1 MNRLLGR
8 IGRSDLRRHPVQ
20 TGLAVVG
27 VAIAVAVVVAV
38 DLANHSAREAMRVSL
53 ASVTGAA
60 THQVVSGPDGLDER
74 VYTRLRT
81 ELGFH
86 AAAPVIEGGA
96 RLAEADTRR
105 SLTLLGLDAFAEGPF
120 QRPLGGTAG
129 LGEAFNEL
137 LLGER
142 AIALGSGEAERLG
155 VTAGDALAVQ
165 VAGRRVSLEIVSVV
179 DDPQDQARGLILADI
194 ATAQTLL
201 DRHGRI
207 DRIDLV
213 ADEAA
218 VARLKAALGSDARI
232 VPAAASAQSVL
243 EMSRAFQINLTAL
256 SLLAVVVGAF
266 LVFNTLS
273 FLAVRRRATIGV
285 LRAMGV
291 QRDEILRQV
300 LGDALLIGSVGTV
313 IGLALGFGLA
323 HALVGLVLQTVNDVY
338 FSRAAGDLELSTLS
352 LVAGIVVGVGGA
364 VIAALAPAR
373 EAAATPPRAALSRSD
388 LEQRAH
394 RLARQ
399 ATPAGVI
406 VLVIGSA
413 LIAGS
418 SGLVVAFVGLF
429 AIILGAALLA
439 PRFMLWLTALLRPLV
454 RGRPLAGLVVE
465 GAAASLSRTGV
476 AVAAL
481 SVAVAA
487 VIGVSIM
494 IESFRT
500 SVIDWLQGSLA
511 ADYYVTAPV
520 AMDDGT
526 ADTVAGLSGVA
537 FVSRSRFE
545 TVQTADGPI
554 EIWALGLPNQRE
566 PELDLLAGEPAAAYA
581 ALAEDDAV
589 LISEPFAARRDLEV
603 GDTLALPVADDA
615 PPFEVAGIYR
625 DYGSPTGV
633 VLMRRPLYRAL
644 FDDEGLS
651 GIGVHVDPSANAA
664 ASPDWQPVIERA
676 TADVPGARVTDNAAV
691 FEQSLAIFDRTF
703 AITEVLRW
711 LAGLVAFVGV
721 VSALM
726 ALHLD
731 RQREFAVMRA
741 IGFERRGLGFVVGG
755 QSGLLGLAA
764 GLWAIPLGLA
774 LAGLLVF
781 VINRRAFGWTMGFE
795 LSALPL
801 VEGVLLAVGASLLA
815 ALHPA
820 WRAARQG
827 IARGLKGE

>member
-1 MNRLLGR
+1 LNRLLGR
-8 IGRSDLRRHPVQ
+8 IGRSDLRRHPIQ
-20 TGLAVVG
+20 TGLAVIG

-53 ASVTGAA
+53 ASVTGEA
-60 THQVVSGPDGLDER
+60 THQVVGGPDGLNER

-81 ELGFH
+81 ELGFQ

-96 RLAEADTRR
+96 RLGEAPVRR

-129 LGEAFNEL
+129 LGDAFNEL

-142 AIALGSGEAERLG
+142 AVAVGSAEAERLD
-155 VTAGDALAVQ
+155 VVVGDQLDLQ
-165 VAGRRVSLEIVSVV
+165 IAGRTVTLDIVSVV
-179 DDPQDQARGLILADI
+179 DDPQDQSRGLILADI

-213 ADEAA
+213 AGEAA
-218 VARLKAALGSDARI
+218 VERLTAKLGAEARI

-256 SLLAVVVGAF
+256 SLLAIVVGAF

-291 QRDEILRQV
+291 QRSEILRQV

-313 IGLALGFGLA
+313 IGLGLGIGLA

-352 LVAGIVVGVGGA
+352 LAAGIVVGVGGA

-373 EAAATPPRAALSRSD
+373 EAAATPPRAALSRAD
-388 LEQRAH
+388 LEQRA
-394 RLARQ
+394 RGLARQ
-399 ATPAGVI
+399 AAPAGVL
-406 VLVIGSA
+406 VLLLGSA
-413 LIAGS
+413 LIVGS
-418 SGLVVAFVGLF
+418 RGLVVGFVGLF

-439 PRFMLWLTALLRPLV
+439 PMAMLLLTALLRPLV
-454 RGRPLAGLVVE
+454 RGRPLAGLIVE

-494 IESFRT
+494 IESFRG

-520 AMDDGT
+520 AMDDRT
-526 ADTVAGLSGVA
+526 ADAVAGLSGVT

-545 TVQTADGPI
+545 TLQTADGPI
-554 EIWALGLPNQRE
+554 EIWALGLPESRE
-566 PELDLLAGEPAAAYA
+566 PELDLLAGDPAAAYA
-581 ALAEDDAV
+581 SLAEDDAV
-589 LISEPFAARRDLEV
+589 LISEPFAARRGLGV
-603 GDTLALPVADDA
+603 GDALTLPIAGDA
-615 PPFEVAGIYR
+615 PAFEVVGIYR

-633 VLMRRPLYRAL
+633 VLMRRSRYQAL
-644 FDDEGLS
+644 FDDGGLS
-651 GIGVHVDPSANAA
+651 GIGVHVDAA
-664 ASPDWQPVIERA
+664 TSTAGDSGFQSQIERA

-731 RQREFAVMRA
+731 RQREFAVLRA
-741 IGFERRGLGFVVGG
+741 IGFERRGLGVMVGG

-801 VEGVLLAVGASLLA
+801 IEGVLLAVGASLLA